1 MPSLG
6 FPPLWKGP
14 SGSQAISH
22 PLNAR
27 DNPVT
32 HCPGDFTRISLV
44 AQPCPPGQEG
54 LMECSGVLSLSC
66 PCLVPLP
73 LLALLQL
80 PPGSV
85 DAPFPSSGYR
95 VGAHKGEGIKNK
107 GSVPPFP
114 SRSTGTGTT
123 PGSHRS
129 WILPCL
135 DTHFPNKKSFI
146 PPFP

>member
-1 MPSLG
+1 MPSPG

-22 PLNAR
+22 PLNLP
-27 DNPVT
+27 DSPVT
-32 HCPGDFTRISLV
+32 HCPGDLTRISLV
-44 AQPCPPGQEG
+44 VQPEH
-54 LMECSGVLSLSC
+54 SLGHSRVPQDRRASRNVQMSC

-85 DAPFPSSGYR
+85 DAPFPFSGYR
-95 VGAHKGEGIKNK
+95 VGAHKGERIKNK

-123 PGSHRS
+123 PGS
-129 WILPCL
+129 
-135 DTHFPNKKSFI
+135 
-146 PPFP
+146 PPFMDPSLPGHPFSQ